1 MMVVF
6 ATHNAHKR
14 DEVRE
19 ILAGTDLALVSL
31 ADLGFTDDPPET
43 CDTFLGNALQK
54 ARYVF
59 ERTGQLS
66 VADDSGLEVD
76 ALSGAPGVH
85 SKRFSL
91 EQTAEANNR
100 LLLSRMTGKT
110 SRHARFRCV
119 IAVVGPGPMGAG
131 FERWA
136 EGTCEG
142 TIGHEPRG
150 AGGFGYDPLFWPDE
164 RPGQT
169 LAELSMAVKNLI
181 SHRGRA
187 FRQLPGLLQGI

>member
-19 ILAGTDLALVSL
+19 ILAGTELALVSL

-59 ERTGQLS
+59 ERTGQIS
-66 VADDSGLEVD
+66 VADDSGLEVA
-76 ALSGAPGVH
+76 ALGGAPGVH
-85 SKRFSL
+85 SKRFSR

-100 LLLSRMTGKT
+100 LLLERMKGITR
-110 SRHARFRCV
+110 RHARFRCV
-119 IAVVGPGPMGAG
+119 IAVVGPEL
-131 FERWA
+131 ERWA
-136 EGTCEG
+136 EGSCEG
-142 TIGHEPRG
+142 TIGQEPRG
-150 AGGFGYDPLFWPDE
+150 TGGFGYDPLFWPTE

-169 LAELSMAVKNLI
+169 LAELSMADKNLI

-187 FRQLPGLLQGI
+187 FRQLPVLLQGI